1 MSTDLQTRLDRAFDG
16 LGPGLKQAARY
27 IMDHPDA
34 VALRSM
40 RALAADAGVA
50 PATLS
55 RLARA
60 IDCADYGEFKT
71 GYQEQLTQRSF
82 SARARDLQA
91 LGRRDGT
98 VAGQAKAI
106 VENIEAAVNART
118 EADIDQ
124 AARHLVTARSVHVV
138 GMLSSF
144 ALAFYAHYVA
154 SMALPRWSLLRMQGG
169 GFVDSLYDCSSRD
182 ALLAFG
188 SRPYPRATVLACR
201 DAAARGVKV
210 IAITD
215 RRSAPLARSADVVLS
230 ASADT
235 PSFFPSVTAQ
245 AAILEGLLA
254 AVLRFAG
261 RGALRKLEEIERQ
274 RRRHGEYW
282 DEGNQDELPGI

>member
-1 MSTDLQTRLDRAFDG
+1 MSIDLQTRLDRAFDG

-60 IDCADYGEFKT
+60 IDCADYDEFKT
-71 GYQEQLTQRSF
+71 GYQEQLVQRSF

-91 LGRRDGT
+91 LGRDGT
-98 VAGQAKAI
+98 VADQAKAI
-106 VENIEAAVNART
+106 VGNIEAAINSRT

-124 AARHLVTARSVHVV
+124 AARLLVTARSVQVV

-144 ALAFYAHYVA
+144 SLAAYAHYVA

-169 GFVDSLYDCSSRD
+169 GFADSLYDCSSRD

-188 SRPYPRATVLACR
+188 SRPYARATVLACR

-215 RRSAPLARSADVVLS
+215 RRSAPLARFADLVLS

-245 AAILEGLLA
+245 TAILEALLA
-254 AVLRFAG
+254 TVLRLAG
-261 RGALRKLEEIERQ
+261 KGALQKLDDIERQ
-274 RRRHGEYW
+274 RRDYKEYW
-282 DEGNQDELPGI
+282 DDRDENRSPAN